1 MREKDIDIELK
12 KILNSIPYEITV
24 KDLDYNYIYANEK
37 FCRNFNCNFNEIYKK
52 NMSELWNEEDCKKIS
67 EIDKEVIEKNKG
79 IFSERKLIVFND
91 DERWFY
97 MYKSPFNMNNEKCII
112 TVSQEVTLNK
122 KIVNLMEDQVENL
135 SVAFDEYFDLLY
147 DEKITDTLLEDD
159 YKIKIKS
166 IGRNL
171 CDQLEAVNINV
182 YLYDEEKNHLNLY
195 ISSHDEYSIEKKNIN
210 LGNRRFFKF
219 SGVNLTIDYKMLHK
233 LYGNRKYNV
242 KIYKIKYGSN
252 IIGIMNVYYDKN
264 QNLNVEDKDLINSIC
279 YKFGLLFQNKIITRK
294 LKEEENKKV
303 KYRQALEIENLKTE
317 FFLGLSHE
325 IRTPLNIIITSIHSI
340 DDILMTHECEGYR
353 DRIIK
358 SLNYIKQNS
367 NRMLRLINNISD
379 VKKLDHM
386 CYDVNY
392 TNCNIVE
399 VIEGIVI
406 SVSDYIKVSQRNII
420 FDTEEEEII
429 IACDLDKIERIML
442 NLLSNAI
449 KYSDENTDILVKIRL
464 SEKKDEIIVSVWDD
478 GVAIEKKDSIR
489 IFEKFVQLDKLLN
502 RPCEGTGIGLFLV
515 KSLLEIQGGRVW
527 VNNEVIKGAEIDF
540 SLPVRTVEKKEDKQ
554 NITTSPQDKVEIYNV
569 EFSDIYSL

>member
-1 MREKDIDIELK
+1 MREEDIEIELK
-12 KILNSIPYEITV
+12 DILNSIPYEITI

-37 FCRNFNCNFNEIYKK
+37 FCKNLNCDFEEIYKK
-52 NMSELWNEEDCKKIS
+52 NMSNFWSHKDYEKIR
-67 EIDKEVIEKNKG
+67 EIDKEVIKKNKG
-79 IFSERKLIVFND
+79 IFSEIKLRIIND
-91 DERWFY
+91 NERWFY

-112 TVSQEVTLNK
+112 TISQEVTLNK
-122 KIVNLMEDQVENL
+122 KMVN
-135 SVAFDEYFDLLY
+135 
-147 DEKITDTLLEDD
+147 LLEDQIENYSLSTYGYYD
-159 YKIKIKS
+159 IFYDTENRNALLDDNYKNKIKS
-166 IGRNL
+166 ICKNL
-171 CDQLEAVNINV
+171 CEQLESSNINI
-182 YLYDEEKNHLNLY
+182 YLYDEEQNDLKLY
-195 ISSHDEYSIEKKNIN
+195 ISSHDIDTIEKKNIN

-340 DDILMTHECEGYR
+340 DDILKTHECERYR

-478 GVAIEKKDSIR
+478 GVVIEKKDSIR
-489 IFEKFVQLDKLLN
+489 IFDKFVQLDKLLN

-540 SLPVRTVEKKEDKQ
+540 SLPVRTVEEKEDKH

>member
-1 MREKDIDIELK
+1 MREEDIEIELK
-12 KILNSIPYEITV
+12 DILNSIPYEITI

-37 FCRNFNCNFNEIYKK
+37 FCKNLNCDFEEIYKK
-52 NMSELWNEEDCKKIS
+52 NMSNFWSHKDYEKIR
-67 EIDKEVIEKNKG
+67 EIDREVIEKNKG
-79 IFSERKLIVFND
+79 IFSERKLRIIND
-91 DERWFY
+91 NERWFY

-112 TVSQEVTLNK
+112 TISQEVTLNK
-122 KIVNLMEDQVENL
+122 KMVN
-135 SVAFDEYFDLLY
+135 
-147 DEKITDTLLEDD
+147 LLEDQIENYSLSTYGYYD
-159 YKIKIKS
+159 IFYDTENRNALLDDNYKNKIKLICK
-166 IGRNL
+166 NL
-171 CDQLEAVNINV
+171 CEQLESSNINI
-182 YLYDEEKNHLNLY
+182 YLYDEEQNDLNLY
-195 ISSHDEYSIEKKNIN
+195 ISSHDIDTIEKKNIN

-340 DDILMTHECEGYR
+340 DDILKTHECERYR

-489 IFEKFVQLDKLLN
+489 IFDKFVQLDKLLN

-540 SLPVRTVEKKEDKQ
+540 SLPVRTVEEKEDKH

>member
-1 MREKDIDIELK
+1 MREEDIEIELK
-12 KILNSIPYEITV
+12 DILNSIPYEITI

-37 FCRNFNCNFNEIYKK
+37 FCKNLNCDFEEIYKK
-52 NMSELWNEEDCKKIS
+52 NMSNFWSHKDYEKIR
-67 EIDKEVIEKNKG
+67 EIDKEVIKKNKG
-79 IFSERKLIVFND
+79 IFSERKLRIIND
-91 DERWFY
+91 NERWFY

-112 TVSQEVTLNK
+112 TISQEVTLNK
-122 KIVNLMEDQVENL
+122 KMVN
-135 SVAFDEYFDLLY
+135 
-147 DEKITDTLLEDD
+147 LLEDQIENYSLSTYGYYD
-159 YKIKIKS
+159 IFYDTENRNALLDDNYKNKIKLICK
-166 IGRNL
+166 NL
-171 CDQLEAVNINV
+171 CEQLESSNINI
-182 YLYDEEKNHLNLY
+182 YLYDEEQNDLNLY
-195 ISSHDEYSIEKKNIN
+195 ISSHDIDTIEKKNIN

-325 IRTPLNIIITSIHSI
+325 IRTPLNIIITSIQSI
-340 DDILMTHECEGYR
+340 NSLLKDCQCNEYR
-353 DRIIK
+353 EKIIK

-478 GVAIEKKDSIR
+478 GVVIEKKDSIR
-489 IFEKFVQLDKLLN
+489 IFDKFVQLDKLLN

>member
-171 CDQLEAVNINV
+171 CDQLEAVNINI
-182 YLYDEEKNHLNLY
+182 YLYDEEQNDLNLY
-195 ISSHDEYSIEKKNIN
+195 ISSHDIDTIEKKNIN

-340 DDILMTHECEGYR
+340 DDILKTHECEGYR

-478 GVAIEKKDSIR
+478 GVAIEKKDNIR
-489 IFEKFVQLDKLLN
+489 IFEKFVQIDKLLN

>member
-210 LGNRRFFKF
+210 LGNKRFFKF
-219 SGVNLTIDYKMLHK
+219 SGVALTIDYKMLYK
-233 LYGNRKYNV
+233 LYNKEKYKL
-242 KIYKIKYGSN
+242 KIYKIKYGNN
-252 IIGIMNVYYDKN
+252 IMGIMNVYYQKDHN
-264 QNLNVEDKDLINSIC
+264 TQFEEDDLINSIC
-279 YKFGLLFQNKIITRK
+279 YKFGLLFQNKLITRK
-294 LKEEENKKV
+294 LKEKENKNI

-325 IRTPLNIIITSIHSI
+325 IRTPLNIIITSIQSI
-340 DDILMTHECEGYR
+340 NSLLKDCQCNEYR
-353 DRIIK
+353 EKIIK

-379 VKKLDHM
+379 VNKIDYM
-386 CYDVNY
+386 CHDINY

-399 VIEGIVI
+399 IIEGIVL

-478 GVAIEKKDSIR
+478 GVAIEKKDNIR
-489 IFEKFVQLDKLLN
+489 IFEKFVQIDKLLN

>member
-1 MREKDIDIELK
+1 MREEDIEIELK
-12 KILNSIPYEITV
+12 DILNSIPYEITI

-37 FCRNFNCNFNEIYKK
+37 FCKNLNCDFEEIYKK
-52 NMSELWNEEDCKKIS
+52 NMSNFWSHKDYEKIR
-67 EIDKEVIEKNKG
+67 EIDKEVIKKNKG
-79 IFSERKLIVFND
+79 IFSERKLRIID
-91 DERWFY
+91 DNERWFY

-112 TVSQEVTLNK
+112 TISQEVTLNK
-122 KIVNLMEDQVENL
+122 KMVN
-135 SVAFDEYFDLLY
+135 
-147 DEKITDTLLEDD
+147 LLEDQIENYSLSTYGYYD
-159 YKIKIKS
+159 IFYDTENRNALLDDNYKNKIKLICK
-166 IGRNL
+166 NL
-171 CDQLEAVNINV
+171 CEQLESSNINI
-182 YLYDEEKNHLNLY
+182 YLYDEEQNDLNLY
-195 ISSHDEYSIEKKNIN
+195 ISSHDIDTIEKKNIN

-340 DDILMTHECEGYR
+340 DDILKTHECERYR

-478 GVAIEKKDSIR
+478 GVVIEKKDSIR
-489 IFEKFVQLDKLLN
+489 IFDKFVQLDKLLN

-540 SLPVRTVEKKEDKQ
+540 SLPVRTVEEKEDKH

>member
-1 MREKDIDIELK
+1 MREEDIEIELK
-12 KILNSIPYEITV
+12 DILNSIPYEITI

-37 FCRNFNCNFNEIYKK
+37 FCKNLNCDFEEIYKK
-52 NMSELWNEEDCKKIS
+52 NMSNFWSHKDYEKIR
-67 EIDKEVIEKNKG
+67 EIDKEVIKKNKG
-79 IFSERKLIVFND
+79 IFSERKLRIID
-91 DERWFY
+91 DNERWFY

-112 TVSQEVTLNK
+112 TISQEVTLNK
-122 KIVNLMEDQVENL
+122 KMVN
-135 SVAFDEYFDLLY
+135 
-147 DEKITDTLLEDD
+147 LLEDQIENYSLSTYGYYD
-159 YKIKIKS
+159 IFYDTENRNALLDDNYKNKIKLICK
-166 IGRNL
+166 NL
-171 CDQLEAVNINV
+171 CEQLESSNINI
-182 YLYDEEKNHLNLY
+182 YLYDEEQNDLNLY
-195 ISSHDEYSIEKKNIN
+195 ISSHDIDTIEKKNIN

-233 LYGNRKYNV
+233 LYGNKKYNV

-294 LKEEENKKV
+294 LKEEENKKI

-340 DDILMTHECEGYR
+340 DDILKTHECERYR

-489 IFEKFVQLDKLLN
+489 IFDKFVQLDKLLN

-540 SLPVRTVEKKEDKQ
+540 SLPVRTVEEKEDKH

>member
-1 MREKDIDIELK
+1 MREEDIEIELK
-12 KILNSIPYEITV
+12 DILNSIPYEITI

-37 FCRNFNCNFNEIYKK
+37 FCKNLNCDFEEIYKK
-52 NMSELWNEEDCKKIS
+52 NMSNFWSHKDYEKIR
-67 EIDKEVIEKNKG
+67 EIDKEVIKKNKG
-79 IFSERKLIVFND
+79 IFSEIKLRIIND
-91 DERWFY
+91 NERWFY

-112 TVSQEVTLNK
+112 TISQEVTLNK
-122 KIVNLMEDQVENL
+122 KMVN
-135 SVAFDEYFDLLY
+135 
-147 DEKITDTLLEDD
+147 LLEDQIENYSLSTYGYYD
-159 YKIKIKS
+159 IFYDTENRNALLDDNYKNKIKLICK
-166 IGRNL
+166 NL
-171 CDQLEAVNINV
+171 CEQLESSNINI
-182 YLYDEEKNHLNLY
+182 YLYDEEQNDLNLY
-195 ISSHDEYSIEKKNIN
+195 ISSHDIDTIEKKNIN

-233 LYGNRKYNV
+233 LYGNKKYNV

-294 LKEEENKKV
+294 LKEEENKKI

-340 DDILMTHECEGYR
+340 DDILKTHECERYR

-489 IFEKFVQLDKLLN
+489 IFDKFVQLDKLLN

-540 SLPVRTVEKKEDKQ
+540 SLPVRTVEEKEDKH

>member
-1 MREKDIDIELK
+1 MREEDIEIELK
-12 KILNSIPYEITV
+12 DILNSIPYEITI

-37 FCRNFNCNFNEIYKK
+37 FCKNLNCDFEEIYKK
-52 NMSELWNEEDCKKIS
+52 NMSNFWSHKDYEKIR
-67 EIDKEVIEKNKG
+67 EIDKEVIKKNKG
-79 IFSERKLIVFND
+79 IFSERKLRIIND
-91 DERWFY
+91 NERWFY

-112 TVSQEVTLNK
+112 TISQEVTLNK
-122 KIVNLMEDQVENL
+122 KMVN
-135 SVAFDEYFDLLY
+135 
-147 DEKITDTLLEDD
+147 LLEDQIENYSLSTYGYYD
-159 YKIKIKS
+159 IFYDTENRNALLDDNYKNKIKLICK
-166 IGRNL
+166 NL
-171 CDQLEAVNINV
+171 CEQLESSNINI
-182 YLYDEEKNHLNLY
+182 YLYDEEQNDLNLY
-195 ISSHDEYSIEKKNIN
+195 ISSHDIDTIEKKNIN

-325 IRTPLNIIITSIHSI
+325 IRTPLNIIITSIQSI
-340 DDILMTHECEGYR
+340 NSLLKDCQCNEYR
-353 DRIIK
+353 EKIIK

-478 GVAIEKKDSIR
+478 GVVIEKKDSIR
-489 IFEKFVQLDKLLN
+489 IFDKFVQLDKLLN

-540 SLPVRTVEKKEDKQ
+540 SLPVRTVEEKEDKH

>member
-1 MREKDIDIELK
+1 MREEDIEIELK
-12 KILNSIPYEITV
+12 DILNSIPYEITI

-37 FCRNFNCNFNEIYKK
+37 FCKNLNCDFEEIYKK
-52 NMSELWNEEDCKKIS
+52 NMSNFWSHKDYEKIR
-67 EIDKEVIEKNKG
+67 EIDREVIEKNKG
-79 IFSERKLIVFND
+79 IFSERKLRIIND
-91 DERWFY
+91 NERWFY

-112 TVSQEVTLNK
+112 TISQEVTLNK
-122 KIVNLMEDQVENL
+122 KMVN
-135 SVAFDEYFDLLY
+135 
-147 DEKITDTLLEDD
+147 LLEDQIENYSLSTYGYYD
-159 YKIKIKS
+159 IFYDTENRNALLDDNYKNKIKLICK
-166 IGRNL
+166 NL
-171 CDQLEAVNINV
+171 CEQLESSNINI
-182 YLYDEEKNHLNLY
+182 YLYDEEQNDLNLY
-195 ISSHDEYSIEKKNIN
+195 ISSHDIDIIEKKNIN

-252 IIGIMNVYYDKN
+252 IMGIMNVYYQKDHN
-264 QNLNVEDKDLINSIC
+264 TQFEEDDLINSIC
-279 YKFGLLFQNKIITRK
+279 YKFGLLFQNKLITRK
-294 LKEEENKKV
+294 LKEKENKNI

-325 IRTPLNIIITSIHSI
+325 IRTPLNIIITSIQSI
-340 DDILMTHECEGYR
+340 NSLLKDCQCNEYR
-353 DRIIK
+353 EKIIK

>member
-1 MREKDIDIELK
+1 MREEDIEIELK
-12 KILNSIPYEITV
+12 DILNLIPYEITI

-37 FCRNFNCNFNEIYKK
+37 FCKNLNCEFEEIYKK
-52 NMSELWNEEDCKKIS
+52 NMSNFWSHKDYEKIR

-79 IFSERKLIVFND
+79 IFSERKLRIIND
-91 DERWFY
+91 NERWFY

-112 TVSQEVTLNK
+112 TISQEVTLNK
-122 KIVNLMEDQVENL
+122 KMVN
-135 SVAFDEYFDLLY
+135 
-147 DEKITDTLLEDD
+147 LLEDQIENYSLSTYGYYD
-159 YKIKIKS
+159 IFYDTENRNALLDDNYKNKIKS
-166 IGRNL
+166 ICKNL
-171 CDQLEAVNINV
+171 CEQLESSNINI
-182 YLYDEEKNHLNLY
+182 YLYDEEQNDLNLY
-195 ISSHDEYSIEKKNIN
+195 ISSHDIDTIEKKNIN

-340 DDILMTHECEGYR
+340 DDILKTHECERYR

-489 IFEKFVQLDKLLN
+489 IFDKFVQLDKLLN

-540 SLPVRTVEKKEDKQ
+540 SLPVRTVEEKEDKH

>member
-171 CDQLEAVNINV
+171 CDQLEAVNINI
-182 YLYDEEKNHLNLY
+182 YLYDEEQNDLNLY
-195 ISSHDEYSIEKKNIN
+195 ISSHDIDTIEKKNIN

-325 IRTPLNIIITSIHSI
+325 IRTPLNIIITSIQSI
-340 DDILMTHECEGYR
+340 NSLLKDCQCNEYR
-353 DRIIK
+353 EKIIK

-379 VKKLDHM
+379 VNKIDYM
-386 CYDVNY
+386 CHDINY

-399 VIEGIVI
+399 IIEGIVL

-478 GVAIEKKDSIR
+478 GVVIEKKDSIR

>member
-171 CDQLEAVNINV
+171 CDQLEAVNINI
-182 YLYDEEKNHLNLY
+182 YLYDEEQNDLNLY
-195 ISSHDEYSIEKKNIN
+195 ISSHDIDTIEKKNIN

-325 IRTPLNIIITSIHSI
+325 IRTPLNIIITSIQSI
-340 DDILMTHECEGYR
+340 NSLLKDCQCNEYR
-353 DRIIK
+353 EKIIK

-379 VKKLDHM
+379 VNKIDYM
-386 CYDVNY
+386 CHDINY

-399 VIEGIVI
+399 IIEGIVL

>member
-1 MREKDIDIELK
+1 MSNFWSHKDYEKI
-12 KILNSIPYEITV
+12 
-24 KDLDYNYIYANEK
+24 
-37 FCRNFNCNFNEIYKK
+37 R
-52 NMSELWNEEDCKKIS
+52 
-67 EIDKEVIEKNKG
+67 EIDKEVIKKNKG
-79 IFSERKLIVFND
+79 IFSEIKLRIIND
-91 DERWFY
+91 NERWFY

-112 TVSQEVTLNK
+112 TISQEVTLNK
-122 KIVNLMEDQVENL
+122 KMVN
-135 SVAFDEYFDLLY
+135 
-147 DEKITDTLLEDD
+147 LLEDQIENYSLSTYGYYD
-159 YKIKIKS
+159 IFYDTENRNALLDDNYKNKIKS
-166 IGRNL
+166 ICKNL
-171 CDQLEAVNINV
+171 CEQLESSNINI
-182 YLYDEEKNHLNLY
+182 YLYDEEQNDLNLY
-195 ISSHDEYSIEKKNIN
+195 ISSHDIDTIEKKNIN

-294 LKEEENKKV
+294 LKEEENKKI

-340 DDILMTHECEGYR
+340 DDILKTHECEGYR

-464 SEKKDEIIVSVWDD
+464 SEK
-478 GVAIEKKDSIR
+478 R
-489 IFEKFVQLDKLLN
+489 
-502 RPCEGTGIGLFLV
+502 
-515 KSLLEIQGGRVW
+515 
-527 VNNEVIKGAEIDF
+527 
-540 SLPVRTVEKKEDKQ
+540 
-554 NITTSPQDKVEIYNV
+554 
-569 EFSDIYSL
+569 

>member
-1 MREKDIDIELK
+1 MREEDIEIELK
-12 KILNSIPYEITV
+12 DILNSIPYEITI

-37 FCRNFNCNFNEIYKK
+37 FCKNLNCDFEEIYKK
-52 NMSELWNEEDCKKIS
+52 NMSNFWSHKDYEKIR
-67 EIDKEVIEKNKG
+67 EIDKEVIKKNKG
-79 IFSERKLIVFND
+79 IFSEIKLRIIND
-91 DERWFY
+91 NERWFY

-112 TVSQEVTLNK
+112 TISQEVTLNK
-122 KIVNLMEDQVENL
+122 KMVNLLEDQIENYSL
-135 SVAFDEYFDLLY
+135 STYGYYDIFYDTENRNALLY
-147 DEKITDTLLEDD
+147 DN
-159 YKIKIKS
+159 YKNKIKS
-166 IGRNL
+166 ICKNL
-171 CDQLEAVNINV
+171 CEQLESSNINI
-182 YLYDEEKNHLNLY
+182 YLYDEEQNDLNLY
-195 ISSHDEYSIEKKNIN
+195 ISSHDIDTIEKKNIN

-340 DDILMTHECEGYR
+340 DDILKTHECERYR

-489 IFEKFVQLDKLLN
+489 IFDKFVQLDKLLN

-540 SLPVRTVEKKEDKQ
+540 SLPVRTVEEKEDKH

>member
-1 MREKDIDIELK
+1 MREEDIEIELK
-12 KILNSIPYEITV
+12 DILNSIPYEITI

-37 FCRNFNCNFNEIYKK
+37 FCKNLNCDFEEIYKK
-52 NMSELWNEEDCKKIS
+52 NMSNFWSHKDYEKIR
-67 EIDKEVIEKNKG
+67 EIDKEVIKKNKG
-79 IFSERKLIVFND
+79 IFSERKLRIIND
-91 DERWFY
+91 NERWFY

-112 TVSQEVTLNK
+112 TISQEVTLNK
-122 KIVNLMEDQVENL
+122 KMVN
-135 SVAFDEYFDLLY
+135 
-147 DEKITDTLLEDD
+147 LLEDQIENYSLSIYGYYD
-159 YKIKIKS
+159 MFYDTENRNALLDDNYKNKIKLICK
-166 IGRNL
+166 NL
-171 CDQLEAVNINV
+171 CEQLESSNINI
-182 YLYDEEKNHLNLY
+182 YLYDEEQNDLNLY
-195 ISSHDEYSIEKKNIN
+195 ISSHDIDIIEKKNIN

-294 LKEEENKKV
+294 LKEEENRKV

-340 DDILMTHECEGYR
+340 DEILMTHECEGYR

-489 IFEKFVQLDKLLN
+489 IFDKFVQLDKLLN

-540 SLPVRTVEKKEDKQ
+540 SLPVRTVEEKEDKH

>member
-1 MREKDIDIELK
+1 
-12 KILNSIPYEITV
+12 
-24 KDLDYNYIYANEK
+24 
-37 FCRNFNCNFNEIYKK
+37 
-52 NMSELWNEEDCKKIS
+52 
-67 EIDKEVIEKNKG
+67 
-79 IFSERKLIVFND
+79 
-91 DERWFY
+91 
-97 MYKSPFNMNNEKCII
+97 
-112 TVSQEVTLNK
+112 
-122 KIVNLMEDQVENL
+122 
-135 SVAFDEYFDLLY
+135 
-147 DEKITDTLLEDD
+147 
-159 YKIKIKS
+159 
-166 IGRNL
+166 
-171 CDQLEAVNINV
+171 
-182 YLYDEEKNHLNLY
+182 
-195 ISSHDEYSIEKKNIN
+195 
-210 LGNRRFFKF
+210 
-219 SGVNLTIDYKMLHK
+219 
-233 LYGNRKYNV
+233 
-242 KIYKIKYGSN
+242 
-252 IIGIMNVYYDKN
+252 
-264 QNLNVEDKDLINSIC
+264 
-279 YKFGLLFQNKIITRK
+279 
-294 LKEEENKKV
+294 
-303 KYRQALEIENLKTE
+303 
-317 FFLGLSHE
+317 
-325 IRTPLNIIITSIHSI
+325 
-340 DDILMTHECEGYR
+340 
-353 DRIIK
+353 
-358 SLNYIKQNS
+358 
-367 NRMLRLINNISD
+367 MLRLINNISD

>member
-171 CDQLEAVNINV
+171 CDQLEAVNINI
-182 YLYDEEKNHLNLY
+182 YLYDEEQNDLNLY
-195 ISSHDEYSIEKKNIN
+195 ISSHDIDTIEKKNIN

-325 IRTPLNIIITSIHSI
+325 IRTPLNIIITSIQSI
-340 DDILMTHECEGYR
+340 NSLLKDCQCNEYR
-353 DRIIK
+353 EKIIK

-379 VKKLDHM
+379 VNKIDYM
-386 CYDVNY
+386 CHDINY

-399 VIEGIVI
+399 IIEGIVL

-464 SEKKDEIIVSVWDD
+464 SEKKDEIIVSVWDN
-478 GVAIEKKDSIR
+478 GITIEKKDSER
-489 IFEKFVQLDKLLN
+489 IFEKFVQLDRLLN

>member
-1 MREKDIDIELK
+1 MREEDIEIELK
-12 KILNSIPYEITV
+12 DILNSIPYEITI

-37 FCRNFNCNFNEIYKK
+37 FCKNLNCDFEEIYKK
-52 NMSELWNEEDCKKIS
+52 NMSNFWSHKDYEKIR
-67 EIDKEVIEKNKG
+67 EIDKEVIKKNKG
-79 IFSERKLIVFND
+79 IFSEIKLRIIND
-91 DERWFY
+91 NERWFY

-112 TVSQEVTLNK
+112 TISQEVTLNK
-122 KIVNLMEDQVENL
+122 KMVN
-135 SVAFDEYFDLLY
+135 
-147 DEKITDTLLEDD
+147 LLEDQIENYSLSTYGYYD
-159 YKIKIKS
+159 IFYDTENRNALLDDNYKNKIKS
-166 IGRNL
+166 ICKNL
-171 CDQLEAVNINV
+171 CEQLESSNINI
-182 YLYDEEKNHLNLY
+182 YLYDEEQNDLNLY
-195 ISSHDEYSIEKKNIN
+195 ISSHDIDTIEKKNIN

-340 DDILMTHECEGYR
+340 DDILKTHECERYR

-489 IFEKFVQLDKLLN
+489 IFDKFVQLDKLLN

-540 SLPVRTVEKKEDKQ
+540 SLPVRTVEEKEDKH

>member
-1 MREKDIDIELK
+1 
-12 KILNSIPYEITV
+12 
-24 KDLDYNYIYANEK
+24 
-37 FCRNFNCNFNEIYKK
+37 
-52 NMSELWNEEDCKKIS
+52 
-67 EIDKEVIEKNKG
+67 
-79 IFSERKLIVFND
+79 
-91 DERWFY
+91 
-97 MYKSPFNMNNEKCII
+97 
-112 TVSQEVTLNK
+112 
-122 KIVNLMEDQVENL
+122 
-135 SVAFDEYFDLLY
+135 
-147 DEKITDTLLEDD
+147 
-159 YKIKIKS
+159 
-166 IGRNL
+166 
-171 CDQLEAVNINV
+171 
-182 YLYDEEKNHLNLY
+182 
-195 ISSHDEYSIEKKNIN
+195 
-210 LGNRRFFKF
+210 
-219 SGVNLTIDYKMLHK
+219 
-233 LYGNRKYNV
+233 
-242 KIYKIKYGSN
+242 
-252 IIGIMNVYYDKN
+252 MNVYYDKN

-340 DDILMTHECEGYR
+340 DDILKTHECERYR

-489 IFEKFVQLDKLLN
+489 IFDKFVQLDKLLN

-540 SLPVRTVEKKEDKQ
+540 SLPVRTVEEKEDKH